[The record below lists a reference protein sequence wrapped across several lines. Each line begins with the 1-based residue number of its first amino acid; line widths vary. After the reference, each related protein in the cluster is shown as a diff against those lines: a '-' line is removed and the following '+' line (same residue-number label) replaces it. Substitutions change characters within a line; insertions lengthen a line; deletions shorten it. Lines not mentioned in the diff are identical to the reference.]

1 MVPSGG
7 SHKVN
12 QSGTRPKVLIIGGG
26 FGGLAAAR
34 ALTNAPVDITLIDR
48 TNHHVFQ
55 PLLYQVATGGL
66 SPTEISAP
74 IRSILKD
81 QQNVTVIMADVISV
95 DRRAKLVTLAHGSPL
110 SYDFLIIATGGRH
123 HYFGRPDWEALA
135 PGLKTLEDACRAR
148 ERFLGAFEA
157 AEKAE
162 SATERQE
169 WLTFVV
175 VGGGPTGCELAG
187 VLPEIARKALADEYR
202 SFKSTDTRIFLIE
215 NSAHVLD
222 NFPDDLRVCA
232 TADLKHLGVDVIP
245 LRKAADI
252 QPDHVVLDD
261 GTRIPCRTVF
271 WAAGN
276 KAGPICSTLGA
287 EQDRAGRVI
296 VTPYLH
302 LPDDISVFVVGD
314 AAHVRREDDSTVP
327 GVAPAARQMG
337 ECAGKNIGKLLA
349 GNTQLQEFSYIDKGS
364 MAVLGRNKAIV
375 AVGRFHFHGAIAWLM
390 WLFVHILYLAGY
402 RNRLLVLL
410 EWAYAY
416 VTYRRGVRYLLKE
429 RTN

>member
-1 MVPSGG
+1 MIYSVKRPS
-7 SHKVN
+7 VI
-12 QSGTRPKVLIIGGG
+12 IIGGG

-34 ALTNAPVDITLIDR
+34 ALQSSPVDITLIDR

-74 IRSILKD
+74 IRTILKD
-81 QQNVTVIMADVISV
+81 QQNVKVIMADVIAV
-95 DRRAKLVTLAHGSPL
+95 DRSVKQVTLAHGMPL
-110 SYDFLIIATGGRH
+110 SYDYLIVATGGRH
-123 HYFGRPDWEALA
+123 HYFGHPEWEALA
-135 PGLKTLEDACRAR
+135 PGLKTLEDASRAR

-162 SATERQE
+162 SAAERQE

-187 VLPEIARKALADEYR
+187 VLPEIARKALAGEYR
-202 SFKSTDTRIFLIE
+202 NFKSTDTRIYLIE

-245 LRKAADI
+245 LRKVADI
-252 QPDHVVLDD
+252 QPDHVMLDD

-287 EQDRAGRVI
+287 EQDRTGRVI
-296 VTPYLH
+296 VTPHLH
-302 LPDDISVFVVGD
+302 LPDDTSVYVIGD
-314 AAHVRREDDSTVP
+314 AAHVRWQEDSTVP

-337 ECAGKNIGKLLA
+337 ECAGRNIAKLIRGDSHLSP
-349 GNTQLQEFSYIDKGS
+349 FCYKDKGS
-364 MAVLGRNKAIV
+364 MAVLGRKKAIV
-375 AVGRFHFHGAIAWLM
+375 AAGRLHVHGVVAWLM

-429 RTN
+429 RTE

>member
-1 MVPSGG
+1 MINPVKRPS
-7 SHKVN
+7 VI
-12 QSGTRPKVLIIGGG
+12 IIGGG

-34 ALTNAPVDITLIDR
+34 ALQSTPVDITLIDR

-74 IRSILKD
+74 IRTILKD
-81 QQNVTVIMADVISV
+81 QQNVKVIMADVIAV
-95 DRRAKLVTLAHGSPL
+95 DRSAKQVKLAHGMPL
-110 SYDFLIIATGGRH
+110 SYDYLIVATGGRH
-123 HYFGRPDWEALA
+123 HYFGHPEWEALA
-135 PGLKTLEDACRAR
+135 PGLKTLEDASRAR

-157 AEKAE
+157 AEQAE
-162 SATERQE
+162 SAAERQE

-187 VLPEIARKALADEYR
+187 VLPEIARKALAGEYR
-202 SFKSTDTRIFLIE
+202 SFKSTDTRIYLIE

-252 QPDHVVLDD
+252 QPDHVMLDD

-287 EQDRAGRVI
+287 EQDRTGRVI
-296 VTPYLH
+296 VTPHLH
-302 LPDDISVFVVGD
+302 LPDDTSVYVIGD
-314 AAHVRREDDSTVP
+314 AAHVRWQEDSTVP

-337 ECAGKNIGKLLA
+337 ECAGRNIAKLIRGDSHLSP
-349 GNTQLQEFSYIDKGS
+349 FCYKDKGS

-375 AVGRFHFHGAIAWLM
+375 AAGKLHVHGVVAWLM

-429 RTN
+429 RTE

>member
-1 MVPSGG
+1 MINSVKRPS
-7 SHKVN
+7 VI
-12 QSGTRPKVLIIGGG
+12 IIGGG

-34 ALTNAPVDITLIDR
+34 ALQSTPVDITLIDR

-74 IRSILKD
+74 IRTILKD
-81 QQNVTVIMADVISV
+81 QQNVKVIMADVIAV
-95 DRRAKLVTLAHGSPL
+95 DRSAKQVTLAHGMPL
-110 SYDFLIIATGGRH
+110 SYDYLIVATGGRH
-123 HYFGRPDWEALA
+123 HYFGHPEWEALA
-135 PGLKTLEDACRAR
+135 PGLKTLEDASRAR

-162 SATERQE
+162 SAAERQE

-187 VLPEIARKALADEYR
+187 VLPEIARKALAGEYR
-202 SFKSTDTRIFLIE
+202 NFKSTDTRIYLIE

-252 QPDHVVLDD
+252 QPDHVMLDD

-287 EQDRAGRVI
+287 EQDRTGRVI
-296 VTPYLH
+296 VTPHLH
-302 LPDDISVFVVGD
+302 LPDDTSVYVIGD
-314 AAHVRREDDSTVP
+314 AAHVRWQEDSTVP

-337 ECAGKNIGKLLA
+337 ECAGRNIAKLIRGDSHLSP
-349 GNTQLQEFSYIDKGS
+349 FCYKDKGS

-375 AVGRFHFHGAIAWLM
+375 AAGRLHVHGVVAWLM

-429 RTN
+429 RTE

>member
-1 MVPSGG
+1 MINSVKRPS
-7 SHKVN
+7 VI
-12 QSGTRPKVLIIGGG
+12 IIGGG

-34 ALTNAPVDITLIDR
+34 VLQSAPVDITLLDR

-74 IRSILKD
+74 IRTILKD
-81 QQNVTVIMADVISV
+81 QQNVKVIMADVTAV
-95 DRRAKLVTLAHGSPL
+95 DRSAKQVMLAHGMPL
-110 SYDFLIIATGGRH
+110 SYDYLIVATGGRH
-123 HYFGRPDWEALA
+123 HYFGHPEWEALA
-135 PGLKTLEDACRAR
+135 PGLKTLQDASRAR

-162 SATERQE
+162 SAAERQE

-187 VLPEIARKALADEYR
+187 VLPEIARKALAGEYR
-202 SFKSTDTRIFLIE
+202 NFKSTDTRIYLIE

-232 TADLKHLGVDVIP
+232 TVDLKHLGVDVIP

-252 QPDHVVLDD
+252 QPDHVMLDD

-287 EQDRAGRVI
+287 EQDRTGRVI
-296 VTPYLH
+296 VTPHLH
-302 LPDDISVFVVGD
+302 LPDDTSVYVIGD
-314 AAHVRREDDSTVP
+314 AAHVRWHEDSTVP

-337 ECAGKNIGKLLA
+337 ECAGRNIAKLIRGDSHLSP
-349 GNTQLQEFSYIDKGS
+349 FCYKDKGS

-375 AVGRFHFHGAIAWLM
+375 AAGRLHVHGVVAWLM

-429 RTN
+429 RTE

>member
-1 MVPSGG
+1 M
-7 SHKVN
+7 KN
-12 QSGTRPKVLIIGGG
+12 LANRPKVVIIGGG

-34 ALTNAPVDITLIDR
+34 ALKNAAVDITLVDR

-74 IRSILKD
+74 IRTILKD
-81 QQNVTVIMADVISV
+81 QKNVNVIMADVVSIERQS
-95 DRRAKLVTLAHGSPL
+95 KQVTFAHGVPVY
-110 SYDFLIIATGGRH
+110 YDYLVLATGGRH
-123 HYFGRPDWEALA
+123 HYFGHPEWETLA
-135 PGLKTLEDACRAR
+135 PGLKTLEDASRAR

-162 SATERQE
+162 TEAERKE

-187 VLPEIARKALADEYR
+187 VLPEVARKALAGEYR
-202 SFKSTDTRIFLIE
+202 RFKPSDTRIILIE

-222 NFPDDLRVCA
+222 SFPDDLRVCA

-252 QPDHVVLDD
+252 QPDHVMLDD

-276 KAGPICSTLGA
+276 KAGPLCATLGA
-287 EQDRAGRVI
+287 EQDRTGRVV
-296 VTPYLH
+296 VTPFLH
-302 LPDDISVFVVGD
+302 LTDDTAVFVIGD
-314 AAHVRREDDSTVP
+314 AAHVRCHVDGTVP

-337 ECAGKNIGKLLA
+337 EHAGRNILSLLA
-349 GNTQLQEFSYIDKGS
+349 GNTQLKEFSYIDKGS

-375 AVGRFHFHGAIAWLM
+375 AAGRLHFHGVIAWLM

-416 VTYRRGVRYLLKE
+416 VTYRRGVRYLIKE
-429 RTN
+429 RVD

>member
-1 MVPSGG
+1 MINSVKRPS
-7 SHKVN
+7 VI
-12 QSGTRPKVLIIGGG
+12 IIGGG

-34 ALTNAPVDITLIDR
+34 ALQSTPVDITLIDR

-74 IRSILKD
+74 IRTILKD
-81 QQNVTVIMADVISV
+81 QQNVKVIMADVIAV
-95 DRRAKLVTLAHGSPL
+95 DRSAKQVMLAHGMPL
-110 SYDFLIIATGGRH
+110 SYDYLIVATGGRH
-123 HYFGRPDWEALA
+123 HYFGHPEWEALA
-135 PGLKTLEDACRAR
+135 PGLKTLEDASRAR

-162 SATERQE
+162 SAAERQE

-187 VLPEIARKALADEYR
+187 VLPEIARKALAGEYR
-202 SFKSTDTRIFLIE
+202 KFKSTDTRIYLIE

-252 QPDHVVLDD
+252 QPDHVMLDD

-287 EQDRAGRVI
+287 EQDRTGRVI
-296 VTPYLH
+296 VTPHLH
-302 LPDDISVFVVGD
+302 LPDDTSVYVIGD
-314 AAHVRREDDSTVP
+314 AAHVRWHEDSTVP

-337 ECAGKNIGKLLA
+337 ECAGRNIAKLIRGDSHLSP
-349 GNTQLQEFSYIDKGS
+349 FCYKDKGS

-375 AVGRFHFHGAIAWLM
+375 AAGRLHVHGVVAWLM

-429 RTN
+429 RTE

>member
-1 MVPSGG
+1 MINSVKRPS
-7 SHKVN
+7 VI
-12 QSGTRPKVLIIGGG
+12 IIGGG

-34 ALTNAPVDITLIDR
+34 VLQSAPVDITLLDR

-74 IRSILKD
+74 IRTILKD
-81 QQNVTVIMADVISV
+81 QQNVKVIMADVTAV
-95 DRRAKLVTLAHGSPL
+95 DRSAKQVMLAHGMPL
-110 SYDFLIIATGGRH
+110 SYDYLIVATGGRH
-123 HYFGRPDWEALA
+123 HYFGHPEWEALA
-135 PGLKTLEDACRAR
+135 PGLKTLEDASRAR

-162 SATERQE
+162 SAAERQE

-187 VLPEIARKALADEYR
+187 VLPEIARKALAGEYR
-202 SFKSTDTRIFLIE
+202 NFKSTDTRIYLIE

-252 QPDHVVLDD
+252 QPDHVMLDD

-287 EQDRAGRVI
+287 EQDRTGRVI
-296 VTPYLH
+296 VTPHLH
-302 LPDDISVFVVGD
+302 LPDDTSVYVIGD
-314 AAHVRREDDSTVP
+314 AAHVRWHEDSTVP

-337 ECAGKNIGKLLA
+337 ECAGRNIAKLIRGDSHLSP
-349 GNTQLQEFSYIDKGS
+349 FCYKDKGS

-375 AVGRFHFHGAIAWLM
+375 AAGRLHVHGVVAWLM

-429 RTN
+429 RTE

>member
-1 MVPSGG
+1 MNITAS
-7 SHKVN
+7 
-12 QSGTRPKVLIIGGG
+12 RPKVVIIGGG

-34 ALTNAPVDITLIDR
+34 ALKNVPVDITLIDR

-74 IRSILKD
+74 IRTILKD
-81 QQNVTVIMADVISV
+81 QQNTTVIMADVIAV
-95 DRRAKLVTLAHGSPL
+95 NRAQKHAVLSSGSPIH
-110 SYDFLIIATGGRH
+110 YDYVVVASGGRH
-123 HYFGRPDWEALA
+123 HYFGHSEWEALA
-135 PGLKTLEDACRAR
+135 PGLKTLEDANRAR

-162 SATERQE
+162 TDALRKE

-187 VLPEIARKALADEYR
+187 VLPEIARKALAGEYR
-202 SFKSTDTRIFLIE
+202 SFTPAETRIILIE

-222 NFPDDLRVCA
+222 SFPDDLRVCA
-232 TADLKHLGVDVIP
+232 TADLKELGVEVIP

-252 QPDHVVLDD
+252 QADHVMLDD

-276 KAGPICSTLGA
+276 KAGPICATLGA
-287 EQDRAGRVI
+287 EQDRASRVV

-302 LPDDISVFVVGD
+302 LSDDNSVFVIGD
-314 AAHVRREDDSTVP
+314 AAHVQWHGDMAVP

-337 ECAGKNIGKLLA
+337 ECAGMNIGKLVA
-349 GNTQLQEFSYIDKGS
+349 GKSDLLKFSYIDKGS
-364 MAVLGRNKAIV
+364 MAVLGRNKAVV
-375 AVGRFHFHGAIAWLM
+375 AAGKLHFHGAIAWLM

-416 VTYRRGVRYLLKE
+416 VTYRRGVRYLIKE
-429 RTN
+429 RVD

>member
-1 MVPSGG
+1 MTNQ
-7 SHKVN
+7 VN
-12 QSGTRPKVLIIGGG
+12 RPKIVIIGGG

-34 ALTNAPVDITLIDR
+34 ALKNALVDITLVDR

-74 IRSILKD
+74 IRTILKD
-81 QQNVTVIMADVISV
+81 QKNVNVIMADVVSIE
-95 DRRAKLVTLAHGSPL
+95 REQKLVTFTHGLPL
-110 SYDFLIIATGGRH
+110 QYDYLVVATGGRH
-123 HYFGRPDWEALA
+123 HYFGHPEWEALA
-135 PGLKTLEDACRAR
+135 PGLKTLEDASRAR

-162 SATERQE
+162 SEAERQE

-187 VLPEIARKALADEYR
+187 VLPEVARKALAGEYR
-202 SFKSTDTRIFLIE
+202 RFKPSDTRIILIE

-222 NFPDDLRVCA
+222 SFPDDLRVCA

-252 QPDHVVLDD
+252 QPDHVMLDD

-276 KAGPICSTLGA
+276 KAGPISATLGT
-287 EQDRAGRVI
+287 EQDRTGRVI
-296 VTPYLH
+296 VTPFLH
-302 LPDDISVFVVGD
+302 LPDDKSVFVIGD
-314 AAHVRREDDSTVP
+314 AAHVRCHVDGTVP

-337 ECAGKNIGKLLA
+337 EHAGRNILRLLD
-349 GNTQLQEFSYIDKGS
+349 GDPQLKEFSYIDKGS

-375 AVGRFHFHGAIAWLM
+375 AAGRLHFHGVVAWLM

-416 VTYRRGVRYLLKE
+416 VTYRRGVRYLIKE
-429 RTN
+429 RVD

>member
-1 MVPSGG
+1 MINPVKRPS
-7 SHKVN
+7 VI
-12 QSGTRPKVLIIGGG
+12 IIGGG

-34 ALTNAPVDITLIDR
+34 ALQSTPVDITLIDR

-74 IRSILKD
+74 IRTILKD
-81 QQNVTVIMADVISV
+81 QQNVKVIMADVIAV
-95 DRRAKLVTLAHGSPL
+95 DRSAKQVKLAHGMPL
-110 SYDFLIIATGGRH
+110 SYDYLIVATGGRH
-123 HYFGRPDWEALA
+123 HYFGHPEWEALA
-135 PGLKTLEDACRAR
+135 PGLKTLEDASRAR

-162 SATERQE
+162 SAAERQE

-187 VLPEIARKALADEYR
+187 VLPEIARKALAGEYR
-202 SFKSTDTRIFLIE
+202 SFKSTDTRIYLIE

-252 QPDHVVLDD
+252 QPDHVMLDD

-287 EQDRAGRVI
+287 EQDRTGRVI
-296 VTPYLH
+296 VTPHLH
-302 LPDDISVFVVGD
+302 LPDDTSVYVIGD
-314 AAHVRREDDSTVP
+314 AAHVRWQEDSTVP

-337 ECAGKNIGKLLA
+337 ECAGRNIAKLIRGDSHLSP
-349 GNTQLQEFSYIDKGS
+349 FCYKDKGS

-375 AVGRFHFHGAIAWLM
+375 AAGKLHVHGVVAWLM

-429 RTN
+429 RTE

>member
-1 MVPSGG
+1 MINPVKRPS
-7 SHKVN
+7 VI
-12 QSGTRPKVLIIGGG
+12 IIGGG

-34 ALTNAPVDITLIDR
+34 ALQSAPVDITLIDR
-48 TNHHVFQ
+48 TNHHLFQ

-74 IRSILKD
+74 IRTILKD
-81 QQNVTVIMADVISV
+81 QQNVKVIMADVTAV
-95 DRRAKLVTLAHGSPL
+95 DRSAKQVTLAHGMPL
-110 SYDFLIIATGGRH
+110 SYDYLIVATGGRH
-123 HYFGRPDWEALA
+123 HYFGHPEWEALA
-135 PGLKTLEDACRAR
+135 PGLKTLEDASRAR

-162 SATERQE
+162 SAAERQE

-187 VLPEIARKALADEYR
+187 VLPEIARKALAGEYR
-202 SFKSTDTRIFLIE
+202 SFKSTDTRIYLIE

-252 QPDHVVLDD
+252 QPDHVMLDD

-276 KAGPICSTLGA
+276 KAGPICSTLGT
-287 EQDRAGRVI
+287 EQDRTGRVI
-296 VTPYLH
+296 VTPHLH
-302 LPDDISVFVVGD
+302 LPDDTSVYVIGD
-314 AAHVRREDDSTVP
+314 AAHVRWHEDSTVP

-337 ECAGKNIGKLLA
+337 ECAGRNIAKLIRGDSHLSP
-349 GNTQLQEFSYIDKGS
+349 FCYKDKGS

-375 AVGRFHFHGAIAWLM
+375 AAGRLHVHGVVAWLM

-429 RTN
+429 RTE

>member
-1 MVPSGG
+1 MNITAS
-7 SHKVN
+7 
-12 QSGTRPKVLIIGGG
+12 RPKVVIIGGG

-34 ALTNAPVDITLIDR
+34 ALKNVPVDITLIDR

-74 IRSILKD
+74 IRTILKD
-81 QQNVTVIMADVISV
+81 QQNITVIMADVTAVNRVQKHVVLSS
-95 DRRAKLVTLAHGSPL
+95 GSPIN
-110 SYDFLIIATGGRH
+110 YDYVVVASGGRH
-123 HYFGRPDWEALA
+123 HYFGHSEWEALA
-135 PGLKTLEDACRAR
+135 PGLKTLEDANRAR

-162 SATERQE
+162 TDALRKE

-187 VLPEIARKALADEYR
+187 VLPEIARKALAGEYR
-202 SFKSTDTRIFLIE
+202 SFTPAETRIILIE

-222 NFPDDLRVCA
+222 SFPDDLRVCA
-232 TADLKHLGVDVIP
+232 TADLTELGVEVIP

-252 QPDHVVLDD
+252 QADHVMLDD
-261 GTRIPCRTVF
+261 GTRIPSRTVF

-276 KAGPICSTLGA
+276 KAGPICVTLGT
-287 EQDRAGRVI
+287 EQDRTGRVV
-296 VTPYLH
+296 VTQYLH
-302 LPDDISVFVVGD
+302 LSDDNSVFVIGD
-314 AAHVRREDDSTVP
+314 AAHVQWHGDMAVP

-337 ECAGKNIGKLLA
+337 ECAGSNIGKLVA
-349 GNTQLQEFSYIDKGS
+349 GKSDLLKFSYIDKGS
-364 MAVLGRNKAIV
+364 MAVLGRNKAVVV
-375 AVGRFHFHGAIAWLM
+375 AGKLHFHGAIAWLM

-416 VTYRRGVRYLLKE
+416 VTYRRGVRYLIKE
-429 RTN
+429 RVD

>member
-1 MVPSGG
+1 MINSVKRPS
-7 SHKVN
+7 VI
-12 QSGTRPKVLIIGGG
+12 IIGGG

-34 ALTNAPVDITLIDR
+34 ALQSAPVDITLIDR

-74 IRSILKD
+74 IRTILKD
-81 QQNVTVIMADVISV
+81 QQNVKVIMADVTAV
-95 DRRAKLVTLAHGSPL
+95 DRSVKQVMLAHGMPL
-110 SYDFLIIATGGRH
+110 SYDYLIVATGGRH
-123 HYFGRPDWEALA
+123 HYFGHPEWEALA
-135 PGLKTLEDACRAR
+135 PGLKTLEDASRAR

-162 SATERQE
+162 SAAERQE

-187 VLPEIARKALADEYR
+187 VLPEIARKALAGEYR
-202 SFKSTDTRIFLIE
+202 SFKSTDTRIYLIE

-245 LRKAADI
+245 RRKAADI
-252 QPDHVVLDD
+252 QPDHVMLDD

-287 EQDRAGRVI
+287 EQDRTGRVI
-296 VTPYLH
+296 VTPHLH
-302 LPDDISVFVVGD
+302 LPDDTSVYVIGD
-314 AAHVRREDDSTVP
+314 AAHVRWREDSTVP

-337 ECAGKNIGKLLA
+337 ECAGRNIAKLIRGDSHLSP
-349 GNTQLQEFSYIDKGS
+349 FCYKDKGS

-375 AVGRFHFHGAIAWLM
+375 AAGRLHVHGVVAWLM

-429 RTN
+429 RTE

>member
-1 MVPSGG
+1 
-7 SHKVN
+7 
-12 QSGTRPKVLIIGGG
+12 
-26 FGGLAAAR
+26 
-34 ALTNAPVDITLIDR
+34 
-48 TNHHVFQ
+48 VFQ

-74 IRSILKD
+74 IRTILKD
-81 QQNVTVIMADVISV
+81 QKNVNVIMADVVSIE
-95 DRRAKLVTLAHGSPL
+95 RAQKLVTFTHGLPL
-110 SYDFLIIATGGRH
+110 PYDYLVVATGGRH
-123 HYFGRPDWEALA
+123 HYFGHPEWEALA
-135 PGLKTLEDACRAR
+135 PGLKTLEDASRAR

-162 SATERQE
+162 SEAERQE

-187 VLPEIARKALADEYR
+187 VLPEVARKALAGEYR
-202 SFKSTDTRIFLIE
+202 RFKPSDTRIILIE

-222 NFPDDLRVCA
+222 SFPDDLRVCA

-252 QPDHVVLDD
+252 QPDHVMLDD

-276 KAGPICSTLGA
+276 KAGPICATLGS
-287 EQDRAGRVI
+287 EQDRTGRVI
-296 VTPYLH
+296 VTPFLH
-302 LPDDISVFVVGD
+302 LPDDKSVFVIGD
-314 AAHVRREDDSTVP
+314 AAHVRCHIDGTVP

-337 ECAGKNIGKLLA
+337 EHAGKNILRLLA
-349 GNTQLQEFSYIDKGS
+349 GDTQLKEFSYIDKGS

-375 AVGRFHFHGAIAWLM
+375 AAGRLHFHGVVAWLM

-416 VTYRRGVRYLLKE
+416 VTYRRGVRYLIKE
-429 RTN
+429 RVD

>member
-1 MVPSGG
+1 MINSVKRPS
-7 SHKVN
+7 VI
-12 QSGTRPKVLIIGGG
+12 IIGGG

-34 ALTNAPVDITLIDR
+34 ALQSTPVDITLIDR

-74 IRSILKD
+74 IRTILKD
-81 QQNVTVIMADVISV
+81 QQNVKVIMADVIAV
-95 DRRAKLVTLAHGSPL
+95 DRSAKQVTLAHGMPL
-110 SYDFLIIATGGRH
+110 SYDYLIVATGGRH
-123 HYFGRPDWEALA
+123 HYFGHSEWEALA
-135 PGLKTLEDACRAR
+135 PGLKTLEDASRAR

-162 SATERQE
+162 SAAERQE

-187 VLPEIARKALADEYR
+187 VLPEIARKALAGEYR
-202 SFKSTDTRIFLIE
+202 SFKSTDTRIYLIE

-252 QPDHVVLDD
+252 QPDHVMLDD

-287 EQDRAGRVI
+287 EQDRTGRVI
-296 VTPYLH
+296 VTPHLH
-302 LPDDISVFVVGD
+302 LPDDTSVYVIGD
-314 AAHVRREDDSTVP
+314 AAHVRLREDSTVP

-337 ECAGKNIGKLLA
+337 ECAGRNIAKLIRGDSHLSP
-349 GNTQLQEFSYIDKGS
+349 FCYKDKGS

-375 AVGRFHFHGAIAWLM
+375 AAGRLHVHGVVAWLM

-429 RTN
+429 RTE

>member
-1 MVPSGG
+1 M
-7 SHKVN
+7 N
-12 QSGTRPKVLIIGGG
+12 RSGTRPKVLIIGGG

-34 ALTNAPVDITLIDR
+34 ALNNAPVDITLIDR

-74 IRSILKD
+74 IRTILKD
-81 QQNVTVIMADVISV
+81 QQNVTVIMADVVAI
-95 DRRAKLVTLAHGSPL
+95 DRAAKHVTLAHGSPL
-110 SYDFLIIATGGRH
+110 SYDYLVVATGGRH
-123 HYFGRPDWEALA
+123 HYFGHPEWEALA
-135 PGLKTLEDACRAR
+135 PGLKTLEDASRAR

-162 SATERQE
+162 SAAERQE

-232 TADLKHLGVDVIP
+232 TADLEHLGVDVIP

-287 EQDRAGRVI
+287 EQDRTGRVI

-302 LPDDISVFVVGD
+302 LPDDNSVFVVGD
-314 AAHVRREDDSTVP
+314 AAHVRRDDDSTVP

-337 ECAGKNIGKLLA
+337 ECAGKNILKLLA
-349 GNTQLQEFSYIDKGS
+349 GDTTLQKFSYIDKGS

-375 AVGRFHFHGAIAWLM
+375 AVGRFHFHGAVAWLM

-416 VTYRRGVRYLLKE
+416 VTYRRGVRYLIKE
-429 RTN
+429 RVE

>member
-1 MVPSGG
+1 MINSVKRPS
-7 SHKVN
+7 VI
-12 QSGTRPKVLIIGGG
+12 IIGGG

-34 ALTNAPVDITLIDR
+34 ALQSTPVDITLIDR

-74 IRSILKD
+74 IRTILKD
-81 QQNVTVIMADVISV
+81 QQNVKVIMADVIAV
-95 DRRAKLVTLAHGSPL
+95 DRSAKQVTLAHGMPL
-110 SYDFLIIATGGRH
+110 SYDYLIVATGGRH
-123 HYFGRPDWEALA
+123 HYFGHSEWEALA
-135 PGLKTLEDACRAR
+135 PGLKTLEDASRAR

-162 SATERQE
+162 SAAERQE

-187 VLPEIARKALADEYR
+187 VLPEIARKALAGEYR
-202 SFKSTDTRIFLIE
+202 SFKSTDTRIYLIE

-252 QPDHVVLDD
+252 QPDHVMLDD

-287 EQDRAGRVI
+287 EQDRTGRVI
-296 VTPYLH
+296 VTPHLH
-302 LPDDISVFVVGD
+302 LPDDTSVYVIGD
-314 AAHVRREDDSTVP
+314 AAHVRWHEDSTVP

-337 ECAGKNIGKLLA
+337 ECAGRNIAKLIRGDSHLSP
-349 GNTQLQEFSYIDKGS
+349 FCYKDKGS

-375 AVGRFHFHGAIAWLM
+375 AAGRLHVHGVVAWLM

-429 RTN
+429 RTE

>member
-1 MVPSGG
+1 MNISA
-7 SHKVN
+7 S
-12 QSGTRPKVLIIGGG
+12 RPKVVIIGGG

-34 ALTNAPVDITLIDR
+34 ALKKVAVEITLIDR
-48 TNHHVFQ
+48 TNHHLFQ

-74 IRSILKD
+74 IRTILKD
-81 QQNVTVIMADVISV
+81 QQNTKVIMADVIAV
-95 DRRAKLVTLAHGSPL
+95 DRGKKQVVLSCGSPIC
-110 SYDFLIIATGGRH
+110 YDYLVVASGGRH
-123 HYFGRPDWEALA
+123 HYFGHSEWEALA
-135 PGLKTLEDACRAR
+135 PGLKTLEDANRAR

-162 SATERQE
+162 TDASRKE

-187 VLPEIARKALADEYR
+187 VLPEIARKALAGEYR
-202 SFKSTDTRIFLIE
+202 SFTPAETRIILIE

-222 NFPDDLRVCA
+222 SFPDDLRVCA
-232 TADLKHLGVDVIP
+232 TADLKELGVEVIP
-245 LRKAADI
+245 LRKAAEI
-252 QPDHVVLDD
+252 QADHVMLDD

-276 KAGPICSTLGA
+276 KAGPICATLGA
-287 EQDRAGRVI
+287 EQDRAGRVV
-296 VTPYLH
+296 VTQCLH
-302 LPDDISVFVVGD
+302 LCDDNSVFVIGD
-314 AAHVRREDDSTVP
+314 AAHVQWNGDMAVP

-337 ECAGKNIGKLLA
+337 ECAGRNIGKLVA
-349 GNTQLQEFSYIDKGS
+349 GNADLLKFSYIDKGS
-364 MAVLGRNKAIV
+364 MAVLGRNKAVV
-375 AVGRFHFHGAIAWLM
+375 ATGKLHFHGAIAWLM

-416 VTYRRGVRYLLKE
+416 VTYRRGVRYLIKE
-429 RTN
+429 RVD

>member
-1 MVPSGG
+1 MFNSVKRPS
-7 SHKVN
+7 VI
-12 QSGTRPKVLIIGGG
+12 IIGGG

-34 ALTNAPVDITLIDR
+34 VLQSAPVDITLLDR
-48 TNHHVFQ
+48 TNHHLFQ

-74 IRSILKD
+74 IRTILKD
-81 QQNVTVIMADVISV
+81 QQNVKVIMADVIAV
-95 DRRAKLVTLAHGSPL
+95 DRSAKQVTLAHGMPV
-110 SYDFLIIATGGRH
+110 SYDYLIVATGGRH
-123 HYFGRPDWEALA
+123 HYFGHPEWEALA
-135 PGLKTLEDACRAR
+135 PGLKTLQDASRAR

-162 SATERQE
+162 SAAERQE

-187 VLPEIARKALADEYR
+187 VLPEIARKALAGEYR
-202 SFKSTDTRIFLIE
+202 SFKSTDTRIYLIE

-252 QPDHVVLDD
+252 QPDHVMLDD

-287 EQDRAGRVI
+287 EQDRTGRVI
-296 VTPYLH
+296 VTPHLH
-302 LPDDISVFVVGD
+302 LPDDTSVYVIGD
-314 AAHVRREDDSTVP
+314 AAHVRWQEDSTVP

-337 ECAGKNIGKLLA
+337 ECAGRNIAKLIRGDSHLSP
-349 GNTQLQEFSYIDKGS
+349 FCYKDKGS

-375 AVGRFHFHGAIAWLM
+375 AAGRLHVHGVVAWLM

-429 RTN
+429 RTE